1 MFEFLWSLIS
11 HDIGIDLGT
20 ANTMVHV
27 KNKGIVIR
35 EPSVVAQHKKSKQI
49 LAIGTEAKRML
60 GKTPSSIVA
69 VRPLSDGVISD
80 FDITEQ
86 MLRYF
91 IRKVHQT
98 RSLLPKIP
106 RPRVVIGVPSGVTE
120 VARKAV
126 IDAAM
131 RAGAREV
138 FLIEEPM
145 AAAIGA
151 GLPVEEPTGNMVV
164 DIGGGTTEIAVISL
178 SGIVVNRSIRTAGN
192 EMDQDIVYYARAQHN
207 LLLGERTAE
216 DIKIELGSAYLT
228 DEEFEKKTMTMR
240 GRDLVSGLPKAVEVA
255 TAEIR
260 EAISGTIS
268 QIVESIKDTIEE
280 TPPEL
285 LADIMKNG
293 IIFAGGGSLIR
304 GINILVSEKT
314 GMPVKISDDP
324 LTCVVRGTGKVLEEI
339 ELLQKVKL
347 AGRKETF

>member
-120 VARKAV
+120 VERKAV

-347 AGRKETF
+347 AGRKEAF

>member
-1 MFEFLWSLIS
+1 
-11 HDIGIDLGT
+11 
-20 ANTMVHV
+20 
-27 KNKGIVIR
+27 
-35 EPSVVAQHKKSKQI
+35 
-49 LAIGTEAKRML
+49 
-60 GKTPSSIVA
+60 
-69 VRPLSDGVISD
+69 
-80 FDITEQ
+80 
-86 MLRYF
+86 
-91 IRKVHQT
+91 
-98 RSLLPKIP
+98 
-106 RPRVVIGVPSGVTE
+106 
-120 VARKAV
+120 
-126 IDAAM
+126 
-131 RAGAREV
+131 
-138 FLIEEPM
+138 
-145 AAAIGA
+145 
-151 GLPVEEPTGNMVV
+151 
-164 DIGGGTTEIAVISL
+164 
-178 SGIVVNRSIRTAGN
+178 RTAGN

>member
-120 VARKAV
+120 VERKAV